1 MENILKYIKAVQADA
16 GNVGLRSPIQMGKEI
31 EGNRYQNPIVALSG
45 PRNNFEGMIV
55 QDFKNRA
62 QAGID
67 AQDKAVYRTTL
78 ANLDDDDSRKSVLQ
92 ALGNKQLSSSFTKE
106 DAARQYVTDV
116 LYKDDVKW
124 TPRTKMIQ
132 ANTWAAKNPQVVIPA
147 GVGAATLGT
156 TALLTASG
164 QALAQLT
171 NNMNQSLA
179 TEANRENVLT
189 S

>member
-1 MENILKYIKAVQADA
+1 MENILKYIKAVQNDA
-16 GNVGLRSPIQMGKEI
+16 GNVRFQSPVTSNRLFGKDV
-31 EGNRYQNPIVALSG
+31 EGVRYQNPITAIG
-45 PRNNFEGMIV
+45 PQNFEGMIV
-55 QDFKNRA
+55 QDFQNRA
-62 QAGID
+62 KRLQT
-67 AQDKAVYRTTL
+67 AQDLSIQRNTQKIM
-78 ANLDDDDSRKSVLQ
+78 DDDDARASVLQ
-92 ALGNKQLSSSFTKE
+92 ALNKQLSANYTKDQAAQDYAQSGLGRRTDSF
-106 DAARQYVTDV
+106 RG
-116 LYKDDVKW
+116 
-124 TPRTKMIQ
+124 RMIQ
-132 ANTWAAKNPQVVIPA
+132 GNQWAANNPQVVIPA

>member
-1 MENILKYIKAVQADA
+1 MQV
-16 GNVGLRSPIQMGKEI
+16 GKEI

-55 QDFKNRA
+55 QDFQNRA
-62 QAGID
+62 KRLQTG
-67 AQDKAVYRTTL
+67 QDLSIQKNTQKIM
-78 ANLDDDDSRKSVLQ
+78 DDDDARASVLQ
-92 ALGNKQLSSSFTKE
+92 ALNKQLSANYTKDQAAQDYAQSGLGRRTDSF
-106 DAARQYVTDV
+106 RG
-116 LYKDDVKW
+116 
-124 TPRTKMIQ
+124 RMIQ
-132 ANTWAAKNPQVVIPA
+132 GNQWAANNPQVVIPA